1 MSKCKTIAICNQKG
15 GVGKTT
21 TTVNLG
27 VGLAMKGKRVLL
39 VDADPQGDLTVS
51 LGWKDNDNLSITL
64 ANKIMDFIQD
74 KNSSHDDVVLHHA
87 EGVDLIPA
95 NLELSALEL
104 SLVNAMSREVA
115 LKGYLN
121 TVKDKYDY
129 ILIDCMPSLS
139 MITVNALSSADS
151 VIIPVQA
158 QFLSAKGMQQLVQT
172 IAKVKRQINPHL
184 KIDGVLFTLVDG
196 RTNLAKSTQDAIK
209 FAYGKNVKI
218 FNTNIPIA
226 IKAAETSSKGKSIYT
241 YAPKSTVAQ
250 AYEELT
256 KEVLGI
262 EQREKHRFYAEQD
275 IPLELL
281 DDFPNHPF
289 RVRDDEDM
297 LKLIE
302 SVSERGVLVPAIVR
316 PKADGRYELISGHR
330 RKRASECAEKKTLRC
345 MVSDLDDDAAT
356 IIMVDSNIQRT
367 DILPSEKAF
376 AYKMKLDAMKH
387 QGQRTDLTSN
397 PQGRKLVN
405 KETAQIVGEEN
416 GDSQTQVR
424 RYVRLTYLVPELLE
438 MVDEGRIKMRPAVE
452 ISYLDEDNQRDLVDA
467 IDTEDCT
474 PSHAQTIKMRKF
486 FDEGK
491 LSSDVITSIM
501 QEEKPNQ
508 KEKIIIPNKTVEK
521 YIPKSIP
528 AEKRQDYVCK
538 ALEHYGKYLQRMR
551 DRESR

>member
-1 MSKCKTIAICNQKG
+1 MSKERNTDFTLNS
-15 GVGKTT
+15 
-21 TTVNLG
+21 L
-27 VGLAMKGKRVLL
+27 
-39 VDADPQGDLTVS
+39 DDLFTS
-51 LGWKDNDNLSITL
+51 QNERDN
-64 ANKIMDFIQD
+64 
-74 KNSSHDDVVLHHA
+74 
-87 EGVDLIPA
+87 
-95 NLELSALEL
+95 
-104 SLVNAMSREVA
+104 
-115 LKGYLN
+115 GYL
-121 TVKDKYDY
+121 
-129 ILIDCMPSLS
+129 P
-139 MITVNALSSADS
+139 
-151 VIIPVQA
+151 
-158 QFLSAKGMQQLVQT
+158 
-172 IAKVKRQINPHL
+172 
-184 KIDGVLFTLVDG
+184 
-196 RTNLAKSTQDAIK
+196 
-209 FAYGKNVKI
+209 
-218 FNTNIPIA
+218 NI
-226 IKAAETSSKGKSIYT
+226 
-241 YAPKSTVAQ
+241 
-250 AYEELT
+250 
-256 KEVLGI
+256 
-262 EQREKHRFYAEQD
+262 QD

-528 AEKRQDYVCK
+528 AEKRQGYVCK

>member
-1 MSKCKTIAICNQKG
+1 MSKERNTDFTLNS
-15 GVGKTT
+15 
-21 TTVNLG
+21 L
-27 VGLAMKGKRVLL
+27 
-39 VDADPQGDLTVS
+39 DDLFTS
-51 LGWKDNDNLSITL
+51 QNERDNGYLPN
-64 ANKIMDFIQD
+64 IQD
-74 KNSSHDDVVLHHA
+74 
-87 EGVDLIPA
+87 I
-95 NLELSALEL
+95 
-104 SLVNAMSREVA
+104 SLV
-115 LKGYLN
+115 
-121 TVKDKYDY
+121 
-129 ILIDCMPSLS
+129 
-139 MITVNALSSADS
+139 
-151 VIIPVQA
+151 
-158 QFLSAKGMQQLVQT
+158 
-172 IAKVKRQINPHL
+172 
-184 KIDGVLFTLVDG
+184 
-196 RTNLAKSTQDAIK
+196 
-209 FAYGKNVKI
+209 
-218 FNTNIPIA
+218 
-226 IKAAETSSKGKSIYT
+226 
-241 YAPKSTVAQ
+241 
-250 AYEELT
+250 
-256 KEVLGI
+256 
-262 EQREKHRFYAEQD
+262 
-275 IPLELL
+275 LL

-289 RVRDDEDM
+289 KVRDDEDM

-302 SVSERGVLVPAIVR
+302 SVSERGVLIPAIVR

>member
-1 MSKCKTIAICNQKG
+1 MRKERNTDFMLNS
-15 GVGKTT
+15 
-21 TTVNLG
+21 L
-27 VGLAMKGKRVLL
+27 
-39 VDADPQGDLTVS
+39 DDLFTS
-51 LGWKDNDNLSITL
+51 QNERDN
-64 ANKIMDFIQD
+64 
-74 KNSSHDDVVLHHA
+74 
-87 EGVDLIPA
+87 
-95 NLELSALEL
+95 
-104 SLVNAMSREVA
+104 
-115 LKGYLN
+115 GYL
-121 TVKDKYDY
+121 
-129 ILIDCMPSLS
+129 P
-139 MITVNALSSADS
+139 
-151 VIIPVQA
+151 
-158 QFLSAKGMQQLVQT
+158 
-172 IAKVKRQINPHL
+172 
-184 KIDGVLFTLVDG
+184 
-196 RTNLAKSTQDAIK
+196 
-209 FAYGKNVKI
+209 
-218 FNTNIPIA
+218 NI
-226 IKAAETSSKGKSIYT
+226 
-241 YAPKSTVAQ
+241 
-250 AYEELT
+250 
-256 KEVLGI
+256 
-262 EQREKHRFYAEQD
+262 QD

-289 RVRDDEDM
+289 KVRDDEDM
-297 LKLIE
+297 LKLIG

-387 QGQRTDLTSN
+387 QGQRTDLTSR
-397 PQGRKLVN
+397 PVGKKLLSIEKLAEDVD
-405 KETAQIVGEEN
+405 ESSRQI
-416 GDSQTQVR
+416 Q

-474 PSHAQTIKMRKF
+474 PSHAQTIKIRKF

-491 LSSDVITSIM
+491 LSSDIITSIM

-508 KEKIIIPNKTVEK
+508 KEKIVIPNKTVEK

>member
-1 MSKCKTIAICNQKG
+1 MSKERNTDFTLNS
-15 GVGKTT
+15 
-21 TTVNLG
+21 L
-27 VGLAMKGKRVLL
+27 
-39 VDADPQGDLTVS
+39 DDLFTS
-51 LGWKDNDNLSITL
+51 QNERDN
-64 ANKIMDFIQD
+64 
-74 KNSSHDDVVLHHA
+74 
-87 EGVDLIPA
+87 
-95 NLELSALEL
+95 
-104 SLVNAMSREVA
+104 
-115 LKGYLN
+115 GYL
-121 TVKDKYDY
+121 
-129 ILIDCMPSLS
+129 P
-139 MITVNALSSADS
+139 
-151 VIIPVQA
+151 
-158 QFLSAKGMQQLVQT
+158 
-172 IAKVKRQINPHL
+172 
-184 KIDGVLFTLVDG
+184 
-196 RTNLAKSTQDAIK
+196 
-209 FAYGKNVKI
+209 
-218 FNTNIPIA
+218 NI
-226 IKAAETSSKGKSIYT
+226 
-241 YAPKSTVAQ
+241 
-250 AYEELT
+250 
-256 KEVLGI
+256 
-262 EQREKHRFYAEQD
+262 QD

-491 LSSDVITSIM
+491 LSSDVITPIM